1 MILNGRAVIAAPK
14 QYFRKPRCHGL
25 KNLEDEA
32 RAISTEAK
40 KGLEMKRFLEDA
52 KQKKGISLWSLGYG
66 FSCFVFVVVVVVFV
80 FCCCCCSTFFVV
92 ASFLSSEAG
101 QPK

>member
-14 QYFRKPRCHGL
+14 QYFWKPRCHGL

-32 RAISTEAK
+32 RAISTFFK
-40 KGLEMKRFLEDA
+40 KRAGNETDGSGGCEVSKKRDI
-52 KQKKGISLWSLGYG
+52 KSSV
-66 FSCFVFVVVVVVFV
+66 VFVVLCWFGP
-80 FCCCCCSTFFVV
+80 FLLLF
-92 ASFLSSEAG
+92 SFLSSEAG